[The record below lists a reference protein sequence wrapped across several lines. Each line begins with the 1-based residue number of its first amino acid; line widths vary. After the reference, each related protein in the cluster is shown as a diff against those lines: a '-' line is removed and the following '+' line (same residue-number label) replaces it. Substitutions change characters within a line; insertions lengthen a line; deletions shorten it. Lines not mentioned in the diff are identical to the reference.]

1 MKIFHLGY
9 LLLLDS
15 LDMPDDEF
23 GTRSARLL
31 AQMRDQGYETSLDL
45 VSRKGDPRYQ
55 PLVLPALRH
64 LDYLVINEL
73 EAGEF
78 SGLRCVTKT
87 TPRTLPISRTPR
99 RSCWRP
105 AYASGW

>member
-31 AQMRDQGYETSLDL
+31 AQMRDQGMKPPSIWCPARATRATSRWC
-45 VSRKGDPRYQ
+45 S
-55 PLVLPALRH
+55 LPCA
-64 LDYLVINEL
+64 IW
-73 EAGEF
+73 
-78 SGLRCVTKT
+78 
-87 TPRTLPISRTPR
+87 II
-99 RSCWRP
+99 W
-105 AYASGW
+105 

>member
-31 AQMRDQGYETSLDL
+31 AQMRDQGM
-45 VSRKGDPRYQ
+45 KPRSIWF
-55 PLVLPALRH
+55 PARATALSA
-64 LDYLVINEL
+64 
-73 EAGEF
+73 AGAP
-78 SGLRCVTKT
+78 C
-87 TPRTLPISRTPR
+87 
-99 RSCWRP
+99 P
-105 AYASGW
+105 APS

>member
-31 AQMRDQGYETSLDL
+31 AQMCDQGMKRRSIWC
-45 VSRKGDPRYQ
+45 
-55 PLVLPALRH
+55 PAR
-64 LDYLVINEL
+64 
-73 EAGEF
+73 AT
-78 SGLRCVTKT
+78 RA
-87 TPRTLPISRTPR
+87 ISRWCSLP
-99 RSCWRP
+99 
-105 AYASGW
+105 YATLIIW